1 MRTTIQQL
9 VEFLTAC
16 RGNWRNAC
24 FISCNECKC
33 HSPCSGYLM
42 SADAGGKPVL
52 ISAAEYERLTGQR
65 IDPSECRGNL
75 FRSAF
80 EDIYALY
87 LKLTRG
93 LSFTSRRTLDDCID
107 RLVTRGLVAEG
118 RGSSEYEALYD
129 LLSCLYIAPVSANPF
144 LRLSAF
150 LSSGFG
156 TVCRSLK
163 QFACSH
169 AQNRMQ
175 RNGRSCG
182 WQIRRFS
189 AAQN

>member
-9 VEFLTAC
+9 AEFLTAC

-65 IDPSECRGNL
+65 IDPSECRSNIS
-75 FRSAF
+75 RSAF

-87 LKLTRG
+87 LNWC
-93 LSFTSRRTLDDCID
+93 LSDDADCCLQI
-107 RLVTRGLVAEG
+107 LSLLP
-118 RGSSEYEALYD
+118 SE
-129 LLSCLYIAPVSANPF
+129 
-144 LRLSAF
+144 
-150 LSSGFG
+150 
-156 TVCRSLK
+156 
-163 QFACSH
+163 
-169 AQNRMQ
+169 
-175 RNGRSCG
+175 
-182 WQIRRFS
+182 
-189 AAQN
+189 

>member
-9 VEFLTAC
+9 AEFLTVC

-42 SADAGGKPVL
+42 SADADGKPVL
-52 ISAAEYERLTGQR
+52 IPAAEYERLTAQR
-65 IDPSECRGNL
+65 IDPMECRGNL
-75 FRSAF
+75 SRSAF

-129 LLSCLYIAPVSANPF
+129 DELTTSENLPILMAASRQARPVSAAIAN
-144 LRLSAF
+144 LYLH
-150 LSSGFG
+150 
-156 TVCRSLK
+156 K
-163 QFACSH
+163 QIVFERC
-169 AQNRMQ
+169 
-175 RNGRSCG
+175 
-182 WQIRRFS
+182 
-189 AAQN
+189 

>member
-52 ISAAEYERLTGQR
+52 ISAAEYERRARGEARRGGGGGL
-65 IDPSECRGNL
+65 DPSECRGKL
-75 FRSAF
+75 SRSAF

-87 LKLTRG
+87 LNWC
-93 LSFTSRRTLDDCID
+93 LSDDESCCLQI
-107 RLVTRGLVAEG
+107 LSLLP
-118 RGSSEYEALYD
+118 SE
-129 LLSCLYIAPVSANPF
+129 
-144 LRLSAF
+144 
-150 LSSGFG
+150 
-156 TVCRSLK
+156 
-163 QFACSH
+163 
-169 AQNRMQ
+169 
-175 RNGRSCG
+175 
-182 WQIRRFS
+182 
-189 AAQN
+189 

>member
-9 VEFLTAC
+9 AEFLTVC

-52 ISAAEYERLTGQR
+52 IPAAEYERLTAQR

-93 LSFTSRRTLDDCID
+93 LSFTSHRTLDDCID
-107 RLVTRGLVAEG
+107 
-118 RGSSEYEALYD
+118 
-129 LLSCLYIAPVSANPF
+129 
-144 LRLSAF
+144 
-150 LSSGFG
+150 
-156 TVCRSLK
+156 
-163 QFACSH
+163 QACH
-169 AQNRMQ
+169 PRAGCGGARWQ
-175 RNGRSCG
+175 RV
-182 WQIRRFS
+182 
-189 AAQN
+189 